1 MSKKILIVA
10 IRLVFTAAA
19 IGFVN
24 PLILPFFHFHGGLLG
39 ATIAGAALLG
49 LYPLMRKV
57 IYKLM
62 GLVEGACPM
71 PRFQLW
77 LVLAFWAGTSIVL
90 WLASL
95 IAPAWL
101 QCGGIFG
108 AIPAGFIVL
117 FCTTL
122 SNIFTRPISGGAS
135 SGEDAAD
142 DTKK

>member
-1 MSKKILIVA
+1 MIKKILIGL
-10 IRLVFTAAA
+10 IRWAFMAAA
-19 IGFVN
+19 IGFLS
-24 PLILPFFHFHGGLLG
+24 PRILPFFHFKGSFLD
-39 ATIAGAALLG
+39 AIIAGAALLG

-71 PRFQLW
+71 PKFQKW

-108 AIPAGFIVL
+108 AIAAGFVVL
-117 FCTTL
+117 ACSVL
-122 SNIFTRPISGGAS
+122 SNIFTRPLM
-135 SGEDAAD
+135 AAEGTTND
-142 DTKK
+142 PA

>member
-1 MSKKILIVA
+1 M
-10 IRLVFTAAA
+10 AAS
-19 IGFVN
+19 IGFLA
-24 PLILPFFHFHGGLLG
+24 PLVLPFFHFRGGPLG
-39 ATIAGAALLG
+39 ATISGAALLG

-71 PRFQLW
+71 PKLQKW
-77 LVLAFWAGTSIVL
+77 LVLSFWAGTSIVL

-108 AIPAGFIVL
+108 AIPAGLVVL
-117 FCTTL
+117 IGTVL
-122 SNIFTRPISGGAS
+122 ANIFTRPLMAGA
-135 SGEDAAD
+135 DTTD